1 MGLFRK
7 SPPPPEPVAPTP
19 ELAQHFLFASGQVR
33 SLADPEDWLKQLF
46 GIFGDIEGVDDS
58 AMMYSASSASI
69 RLIAGSVA
77 ECPVHCYR
85 RSADGN
91 RERLRDHPVELLL
104 NGYASPWQL
113 SPDFLRKMT
122 ARALRKEKGAFARVV
137 RLRSGKAVELHILKN
152 GVTVDVDDATG
163 EPRYKV
169 ALSNGGEEI
178 LTYRDI
184 IHLESPTGSAPAHQA
199 RKAINLGLLIENA
212 MSKLFANGGQ
222 PTGILS
228 VKQAMTTKAAQEVL
242 EGWKTQRAENP
253 GGVAVLGNDVTWTPL
268 AMSSVDQQT
277 AELRKQQV
285 IDVLRFFGV
294 SPTKAGQ
301 LEDASLNNAE
311 SLGRQF
317 LTDCLAPWLT
327 SWVCAIS
334 RTLIDPKERAT
345 VYAEFETA
353 AAVSGDFKATAE
365 GLKNLVGGPLL
376 TPNDGRSRLNLPR
389 VEGGDSLYPVAG
401 ASPDANGN
409 GGASNA

>member
-1 MGLFRK
+1 MAFFKRK
-7 SPPPPEPVAPTP
+7 DTGPPPAPP
-19 ELAQHFLFASGQVR
+19 DLASHFLFAGGKVR
-33 SLADPEDWLKQLF
+33 SLADPEDWLKELF
-46 GIFGDIEGVDDS
+46 GIFGGVEGVTDA
-58 AMMYSASSASI
+58 AMEYSASSASI
-69 RLIAGSVA
+69 RLISGSVA
-77 ECPVHCYR
+77 ECPVHCFR
-85 RSADGN
+85 RGADGN
-91 RERLRDHPVELLL
+91 RERLRDHPIEVLL

-113 SPDFLRKMT
+113 SPDFMRKMT
-122 ARALRKEKGAFARVV
+122 KRALRNQHGAFARVV
-137 RLRSGKAVELHILKN
+137 RVRGKAVELHMFTG
-152 GVTVDVDDATG
+152 GVSVEVDQATA

-169 ALSNGGEEI
+169 SLPNGGEEI
-178 LTYRDI
+178 LTYRDVL
-184 IHLESPTGSAPAHQA
+184 HLESPTGTAPAYQA
-199 RKAINLGLLIENA
+199 RKAIQLGLLIENA
-212 MSKLFANGGQ
+212 MSKLFENGGQ
-222 PTGILS
+222 PIGILS
-228 VKQAMTTKAAQEVL
+228 VKQSMTTKAAQEVL
-242 EGWKTQRAENP
+242 EGWKAQRAANP

-268 AMSSVDQQT
+268 SMSSVDTQT

-334 RTLIDPKERAT
+334 RSLIDPKDRPT

-376 TPNDGRSRLNLPR
+376 TPNDGRSRLNLPK
-389 VEGGDSLYPVAG
+389 VDGGDSLYPVQG
-401 ASPDANGN
+401 ASPNANGN
-409 GGASNA
+409 GGPEDA

>member
-1 MGLFRK
+1 MAFFRK
-7 SPPPPEPVAPTP
+7 SQAQPEPVAPTP
-19 ELAQHFLFASGQVR
+19 ELAQHFLFAAGQVR

-46 GIFGDIEGVDDS
+46 GIFGDVEGVTDA
-58 AMMYSASSASI
+58 AMEYSASSASI

-77 ECPVHCYR
+77 ECPVHAYR
-85 RSADGN
+85 RGADGN

-122 ARALRKEKGAFARVV
+122 ARALRKENGAFARVV

-152 GVTVDVDDATG
+152 GVTVDIDDATG

-169 ALSNGGEEI
+169 ALANGGEEI
-178 LTYRDI
+178 LTYRDV
-184 IHLESPTGSAPAHQA
+184 IHLESPTGSAPAWQA
-199 RKAINLGLLIENA
+199 RKAIKLGLLIENA
-212 MSKLFANGGQ
+212 MAKLFENGGQ
-222 PTGILS
+222 PVGILTVAKPMTGKEAEA
-228 VKQAMTTKAAQEVL
+228 VKASWVEQRKAD
-242 EGWKTQRAENP
+242 P
-253 GGVAVLGNDVTWTPL
+253 GGVAVLGSDVKWTPL
-268 AMSSVDQQT
+268 SMSSVDQQT

-327 SWVCAIS
+327 SWICAIS
-334 RTLIDPKERAT
+334 RTLIDPRDRAT

-365 GLKNLVGGPLL
+365 GLKNLVGGPIM
-376 TPNDGRSRLNLPR
+376 TANDARMRLNLPKM
-389 VEGGDSLYPVAG
+389 EGGDSPYPVQG
-401 ASPDANGN
+401 ASPNAT
-409 GGASNA
+409 GGASA

>member
-1 MGLFRK
+1 MAFFKRK
-7 SPPPPEPVAPTP
+7 DAGQPTAPPD
-19 ELAQHFLFASGQVR
+19 LASHFLFAGGKVR
-33 SLADPEDWLKQLF
+33 SLADPDDWLKELF
-46 GIFGDIEGVDDS
+46 GIFGGIDGVTDA
-58 AMMYSASSASI
+58 AMEYSASSASI

-77 ECPVHCYR
+77 ECPVHCFR
-85 RSADGN
+85 RGADGN
-91 RERLRDHPVELLL
+91 RERLRDHPVEVLL

-113 SPDFLRKMT
+113 SPDFMRKMT
-122 ARALRKEKGAFARVV
+122 TRALRKQHGAFARIV
-137 RLRSGKAVELHILKN
+137 RLRNGKAVELHMLTG
-152 GVTVDVDDATG
+152 GVSVEVDQATA

-169 ALSNGGEEI
+169 ALPGGGEEI
-178 LTYRDI
+178 LTYRDVL
-184 IHLESPTGSAPAHQA
+184 HLESPTGSAPAYQA
-199 RKAINLGLLIENA
+199 RKAIQLGLLIENA
-212 MSKLFANGGQ
+212 MSKLFENGGQ
-222 PTGILS
+222 PVGILTVAKPMTGAEAKG
-228 VKQAMTTKAAQEVL
+228 VKDSWTEQRKAD
-242 EGWKTQRAENP
+242 P
-253 GGVAVLGNDVTWTPL
+253 GGIAVLGSDVKWTPL
-268 AMSSVDQQT
+268 SMSSVDAQT

-285 IDVLRFFGV
+285 VDVLRFFGV

-334 RTLIDPKERAT
+334 RSLIDTKDRAT

-376 TPNDGRSRLNLPR
+376 TPNDGRSRLNLPK
-389 VEGGDSLYPVAG
+389 VDGGDNLYPVAG